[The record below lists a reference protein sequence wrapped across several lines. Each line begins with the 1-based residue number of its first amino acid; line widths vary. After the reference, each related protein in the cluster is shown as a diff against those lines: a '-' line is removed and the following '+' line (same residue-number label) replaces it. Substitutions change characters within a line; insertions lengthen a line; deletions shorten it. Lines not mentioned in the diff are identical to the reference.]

1 MNQNMADDLSGQ
13 CVVTPFHRMRVLSQ
27 RNNHVG
33 NGDVFLG
40 RVSCYSRALWLYLT
54 RNLTAL
60 SVIDVKSFSGVMRK
74 DKLSNPASL
83 RGHPNATLYKG
94 IEISSKCSW
103 LYLLYEKEKYI
114 LKGYVS
120 CNHAGFIKCRKMSPN
135 NTQEDYN
142 CQSEQRSCSCLFAS
156 LPCCSDFSGHGST
169 EQGEECEES
178 YLTIKRQCQPSTE
191 LNFGSSVPIMK
202 FSKGEICTTGGVET
216 ILCGPINGTL
226 SF

>member
-1 MNQNMADDLSGQ
+1 
-13 CVVTPFHRMRVLSQ
+13 
-27 RNNHVG
+27 
-33 NGDVFLG
+33 
-40 RVSCYSRALWLYLT
+40 
-54 RNLTAL
+54 
-60 SVIDVKSFSGVMRK
+60 MRK

-120 CNHAGFIKCRKMSPN
+120 CNHAGFIKWRKMSPN

-156 LPCCSDFSGHGST
+156 LPCCSDFSGHSST
-169 EQGEECEES
+169 EQGEECKES

-191 LNFGSSVPIMK
+191 LNFISSVPIMK
-202 FSKGEICTTGGVET
+202 FSKGERCTTARVEAV
-216 ILCGPINGTL
+216 LCGPINGTL
-226 SF
+226 LLGLHNSTRAAAKWAKCWRASGAFQLIAGSSETLSILLLLAQQGR